1 VFTITVFNQGTLDAT
16 AINITD
22 YIPSDMSYT
31 ATGSSATGTLT
42 TTGGATVNLTNNGDG
57 TFVIDALAS
66 GDEVSF
72 DIGLMINANFLGT
85 SITNNAEI
93 TDADNA
99 LGQDDEDDDLDD
111 PNNQGP
117 GNAGN
122 ETDNDVDDEAAG
134 TPGVVDNPNDQDD
147 FDLATISIGQVDY
160 GDLADTGNGTGTGD
174 YQTLAA
180 NGGPSH
186 VIVPDL
192 TIGATVDNEVDGQ
205 QSTNADGD
213 DTNGDDEDGVD
224 LNGIT
229 FQAGQTVSIPVVVTN
244 NTGSTANL
252 YAFVDWNND
261 GDFGDAGEQVLV
273 SVPSMAGSQTV
284 LVDFTIPTE
293 AAGTDINST
302 VGARFRL
309 TTDTL
314 AGNAWEGAATDG
326 EVEDYILQ
334 ISCPTGNCFGVDI
347 NVQDN

>member
-1 VFTITVFNQGTLDAT
+1 
-16 AINITD
+16 
-22 YIPSDMSYT
+22 
-31 ATGSSATGTLT
+31 
-42 TTGGATVNLTNNGDG
+42 LTNNGDG
-57 TFVIDALAS
+57 TFVIDALAA

-72 DIGLMINANFLGT
+72 DIGLMISNSFLGT

-99 LGQDDEDDDLDD
+99 LNQDDEDDDLDD

-117 GNAGN
+117 DNAPD
-122 ETDNDVDDEAAG
+122 ETDDDVN
-134 TPGVVDNPNDQDD
+134 DNPDNPDDQDD

-160 GDLADTGNGTGTGD
+160 GDLADTGAGTGSGD